1 MFVGICDVASA
12 EPCPADLPLG
22 RQCLCIVLRQS
33 EAGKIRFT
41 PGAVC
46 WDYEGTATHF
56 QGTFAAGQKVRV
68 EMHGITHSY
77 DQTFANSN
85 KIEWEFR
92 SPSISGPDQKLL
104 TPTADSEDGV
114 IEATLPKSGTY
125 TFDFSPCAMWNY
137 YGLVRICTRP

>member
-1 MFVGICDVASA
+1 MLRALSLALLTCLSVGKAYASSCVNPKL
-12 EPCPADLPLG
+12 E
-22 RQCLCIVLRQS
+22 
-33 EAGKIRFT
+33 KIRFT